1 LSCLLPVLSEH
12 ELAAIGS
19 VCSAWAH
26 VEILLGD
33 TITLLHQKL
42 AGANPPVSI
51 LRLPVPQKLNLI
63 QKLAKEKLDERDRA
77 AFRNLCDQVYQLS
90 KERNVVIHADWF
102 PEEPEGTSE
111 SESQSSVGVLCS
123 RYGECTTCSILQLSK
138 NISETGD
145 RLNRLLF
152 ANGISP
158 TWEKP
163 NSPDFDR
170 SQFDED
176 WNWIGLYG

>member
-1 LSCLLPVLSEH
+1 
-12 ELAAIGS
+12 
-19 VCSAWAH
+19 
-26 VEILLGD
+26 
-33 TITLLHQKL
+33 
-42 AGANPPVSI
+42 
-51 LRLPVPQKLNLI
+51 VPQKLNLI

-102 PEEPEGTSE
+102 PEEPEATSE
-111 SESQSSVGVLCS
+111 TESQSSVGVLCS
-123 RYGECTTCSILQLSK
+123 RYGECITHSILQLSK
-138 NISETGD
+138 DISETGD
-145 RLNRLLF
+145 RLHRLLF